1 MCEQDSERHLQA
13 CVSALTGHAGFRSGG
28 EDEDDD
34 GDGDCCCGSGTEEGS
49 SMQTGLIQKA
59 FVFPLPFLL
68 VPLCWSV
75 WNMSSLLLRCKRSL
89 CSSLSTRWMI
99 HSRLLSTFPH
109 TFSCDKETLYKVQIL
124 GTKTCMKTFL
134 NKMMHSF
141 GDFCPQKLTLQKIHN
156 FYNTVNVIHLNRVV

>member
-1 MCEQDSERHLQA
+1 MKQSAERQTNITFEIDETLPTKPDAVLKNITERVRMCEQDSERHLQA
-13 CVSALTGHAGFRSGG
+13 CISALTGHAGFRSGG

-34 GDGDCCCGSGTEEGS
+34 GEGDCCCGSGTEECS

-75 WNMSSLLLRCKRSL
+75 WNMPSLLLLCKRSL

-109 TFSCDKETLYKVQIL
+109 TFSCDKETV
-124 GTKTCMKTFL
+124 
-134 NKMMHSF
+134 
-141 GDFCPQKLTLQKIHN
+141 CPKCKFWAQKHA
-156 FYNTVNVIHLNRVV
+156 